1 MGLAISTI
9 TKAEKN
15 MKNKNL
21 SKIDRDFA
29 HAMALKLRLNRQ
41 NLAEK
46 EKQQRLIE
54 EAGEFRMAIVGSA
67 MKEHPNLTVEAALE
81 MLEWYGG

>member
-1 MGLAISTI
+1 
-9 TKAEKN
+9 
-15 MKNKNL
+15 
-21 SKIDRDFA
+21 
-29 HAMALKLRLNRQ
+29 MALKLRLNRQ

-46 EKQQRLIE
+46 EKQQKLIE
-54 EAGEFRMAIVGSA
+54 EAGEFRMAIVRSA

>member
-1 MGLAISTI
+1 
-9 TKAEKN
+9 

-46 EKQQRLIE
+46 EKQQKLIE
-54 EAGEFRMAIVGSA
+54 EVGEFRMAIVRSA
-67 MKEHPNLTVEAALE
+67 MKRHPNLTVEAALE
-81 MLEWYGG
+81 MLDWYGG

>member
-1 MGLAISTI
+1 
-9 TKAEKN
+9 

-46 EKQQRLIE
+46 EKQQKLIE
-54 EAGEFRMAIVGSA
+54 EAGEFRMAIVRSA

>member
-1 MGLAISTI
+1 VGLAISII

-29 HAMALKLRLNRQ
+29 HAMALKLRL
-41 NLAEK
+41 
-46 EKQQRLIE
+46 
-54 EAGEFRMAIVGSA
+54 
-67 MKEHPNLTVEAALE
+67 
-81 MLEWYGG
+81 